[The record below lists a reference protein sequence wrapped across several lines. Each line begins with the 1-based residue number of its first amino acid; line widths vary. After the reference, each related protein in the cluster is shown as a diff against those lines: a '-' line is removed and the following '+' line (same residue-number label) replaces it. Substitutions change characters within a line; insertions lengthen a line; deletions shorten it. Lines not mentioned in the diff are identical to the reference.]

1 MNTLNNLGSN
11 IAGLRKK
18 SDITQDQ
25 LAEQLGVSVSAVSQ
39 WENGRTMPDI
49 SAIPVLCHIFNVSSD
64 ELLGIDREKDEEEI
78 KRIND
83 EANRL
88 LDRAHTAKA
97 EKLLLDAHKRF
108 PNNYNLMSSLM
119 HLYFGLTNEYEYDG
133 SEQGKKRVEKNL
145 QKSIDYA
152 QKILDGCRDEELR
165 AAANQILCFAYNNIG
180 ENEKAIDIDKKMPT
194 ISVCREGLLSI
205 VSKDHDKY
213 ESKQQEY
220 FMLLQ
225 NLCVMLDNGNMQY
238 SDGTYAYDAHE
249 EAALA
254 QKVIDIL
261 DVLFENKDF
270 GFFHDSLQRA
280 NLHIAR
286 IAARYDKDKV
296 KTMSYLEASAA
307 HAEAFLQHD
316 EDKKH
321 TSLFL
326 RDAEYGRFR
335 ISTEKNP
342 TAVMLDELKSDRFD
356 FIRNEPEFIALTERL
371 NKTAGNWK

>member
-1 MNTLNNLGSN
+1 MNTLNTLGSTILN
-11 IAGLRKK
+11 LRKK

-133 SEQGKKRVEKNL
+133 SEQGKKRVVKNL

-180 ENEKAIDIDKKMPT
+180 ENEKAIEIAKKMPT

-205 VSKDHDKY
+205 VSKDHAKY
-213 ESKQQEY
+213 ESKQHEY

-225 NLCVMLDNGNMQY
+225 KELTHTTPTKKLPLPKRSLIFWMFCLKIKTSDSSMIACREQIFTLQGLLPVMIRTKQKPCHTLKHQLHTQKHFCSMTKIKNTLLCSFAMQNTVLL
-238 SDGTYAYDAHE
+238 GQV
-249 EAALA
+249 
-254 QKVIDIL
+254 QKKIRPP
-261 DVLFENKDF
+261 FCW
-270 GFFHDSLQRA
+270 
-280 NLHIAR
+280 
-286 IAARYDKDKV
+286 
-296 KTMSYLEASAA
+296 MS
-307 HAEAFLQHD
+307 
-316 EDKKH
+316 
-321 TSLFL
+321 
-326 RDAEYGRFR
+326 
-335 ISTEKNP
+335 
-342 TAVMLDELKSDRFD
+342 
-356 FIRNEPEFIALTERL
+356 
-371 NKTAGNWK
+371 